1 MSIQSFIKRV
11 CVQTA
16 VYWGNPRSDGYNT
29 IYDEPVEI
37 KCRWDGSTKL
47 ITDAKGNQIV
57 AVAQVLVTQ
66 DLDIDGVLFL
76 GTLMNLVDLDFDEED
91 PTPIPDAYKIKKLD
105 KNPEFR
111 STDKFVKVAWL

>member
-1 MSIQSFIKRV
+1 MSIQSFINRV

-37 KCRWDGSTKL
+37 ACRWDGSTKL

-66 DLDIDGVLFL
+66 DLDVDGLLYL
-76 GTLMNLVDLDFDEED
+76 GELADLDSGQED
-91 PTPIPDAYKIKKLD
+91 DPSTVADAYKIKKLD

-111 STDKFVKVAWL
+111 STTKFVRVAWL

>member
-1 MSIQSFIKRV
+1 MSIQSFIRRI
-11 CVQTA
+11 CIQTA

-37 KCRWDGSTKL
+37 KCRWDGSTNL

-57 AVAQVLVTQ
+57 AVAEVLVTQ
-66 DLDIDGVLFL
+66 DLDVDGLLYL
-76 GTLMNLVDLDFDEED
+76 GELYDLDSSQED
-91 PTPIPDAYKIKKLD
+91 DPATIEGAYKIKKFD

-111 STDKFVKVAWL
+111 SSDKFVRVAWL